1 MKQLFEAQRIDG
13 IKCPKYEVE
22 IVCFHCQDPV
32 SQAEET
38 SGVCTNCGEA
48 WRPKVSVAIWATSI
62 PAAGTKLWG

>member
-13 IKCPKYEVE
+13 VKYPKYEVE
-22 IVCFHCQDPV
+22 VVCFHCQDPV
-32 SQAEET
+32 SQAEEM

-48 WRPKVSVAIWATSI
+48 WRPRVSVAIWATSV

>member
-13 IKCPKYEVE
+13 IKYPKYEVE
-22 IVCFHCQDPV
+22 VVCFHCQDPV

-48 WRPKVSVAIWATSI
+48 WRPKVSVAIWATSL
-62 PAAGTKLWG
+62 PAAGTQLWG

>member
-13 IKCPKYEVE
+13 IKYSKYEVE
-22 IVCFHCQDPV
+22 VVCFHCQDPV